1 MSKDLTVKD
10 YERVQKIL
18 YDILN
23 AANLNSEYT
32 IRLSNGFLKLS
43 NISEQMSDNCSFQ
56 MVGDAQSAILQ
67 TSVDA
72 DDIGCFDT
80 TWFTPYSEE
89 ETNTTSKPD
98 EVFEGFIQHSQK
110 FVKDLE
116 RMREIVNTSLQLI
129 DTTLST
135 TKEIEAL
142 AKDGKKY
149 LKEKDKHDS
158 KNHSNRDIHS

>member
-1 MSKDLTVKD
+1 MSKDLTVED

-18 YDILN
+18 HDILN

-32 IRLSNGFLKLS
+32 FRLSNGFLNLA
-43 NISEQMSDNCSFQ
+43 NVSEQMSDICSFQ
-56 MVGDAQSAILQ
+56 LVGDTQTAILQ
-67 TSVDA
+67 TSQEA
-72 DDIGCFDT
+72 DNIGCFDT

-89 ETNTTSKPD
+89 ETNTKSKPD

-110 FVKDLE
+110 YVKDLE
-116 RMREIVNTSLQLI
+116 RMREIVNTCLQLI

>member
-23 AANLNSEYT
+23 AANLNSEHT

-56 MVGDAQSAILQ
+56 MIGDAQTAILQ
-67 TSVDA
+67 TSLDA
-72 DDIGCFDT
+72 DNIGCFDT

-89 ETNTTSKPD
+89 ETNTNSKPD

-116 RMREIVNTSLQLI
+116 QMREIVNTSLQLI

-142 AKDGKKY
+142 ANEGKKY